1 MYIVF
6 LIGIHPG
13 FARGLGWRGRRMF
26 HPGFARGLGWRGRRM
41 YPGFA
46 RGLGW
51 RGRRMYPGF
60 ARGLGWRGR
69 RMKGGQ
75 PLAPAT
81 ARLFIAGTSPPAV
94 PEYSQRRISLLSHQ
108 HHHLLKGGNLF

>member
-1 MYIVF
+1 
-6 LIGIHPG
+6 
-13 FARGLGWRGRRMF
+13 
-26 HPGFARGLGWRGRRM
+26 M

-69 RMKGGQ
+69 RMKGGSHSPLP
-75 PLAPAT
+75 PLA
-81 ARLFIAGTSPPAV
+81 S
-94 PEYSQRRISLLSHQ
+94 SLLGPAHPQYLSIHSAESVYC
-108 HHHLLKGGNLF
+108 HISIIIY

>member
-6 LIGIHPG
+6 LIGIHHG

-26 HPGFARGLGWRGRRM
+26 HPGFARGLGWRGRRV

-46 RGLGW
+46 L
-51 RGRRMYPGF
+51 
-60 ARGLGWRGR
+60 GLGWRGR

-81 ARLFIAGTSPPAV
+81 ARLFIAGTSHPQYLSIHIAESV
-94 PEYSQRRISLLSHQ
+94 FCHISIIIQ
-108 HHHLLKGGNLF
+108 